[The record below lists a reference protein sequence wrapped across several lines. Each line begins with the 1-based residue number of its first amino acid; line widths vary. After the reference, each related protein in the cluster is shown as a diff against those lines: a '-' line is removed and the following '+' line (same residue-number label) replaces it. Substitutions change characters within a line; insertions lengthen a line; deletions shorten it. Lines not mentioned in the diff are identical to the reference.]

1 MTPPATKS
9 LCNVGCFRPHPVPY
23 HNQGS
28 FCRVCYIEPNNPA
41 EAVKLAT
48 VQQGDRVRVHY
59 TGRLDDGEVF
69 DSSEGGTPLAF
80 TVGSGQVIPGF
91 DQGVLGM
98 SPGDAKT
105 VHIPCADAYGEHQS
119 DGIMNV
125 PRDEFPSAS
134 AARKCGAPV
143 SRANRAKDNSC
154 RLASSPLEI
163 RKSPWT
169 PIIPWPAKT

>member
-1 MTPPATKS
+1 
-9 LCNVGCFRPHPVPY
+9 
-23 HNQGS
+23 
-28 FCRVCYIEPNNPA
+28 VCYIEPNNPA

-48 VQQGDRVRVHY
+48 VQQGDKVRVHY

-125 PRDEFPSAS
+125 PRDEFPS
-134 AARKCGAPV
+134 
-143 SRANRAKDNSC
+143 DM
-154 RLASSPLEI
+154 PLEVGTRVQGQQSEGQLVSFGI
-163 RKSPWT
+163 VSVGDQEVTLDANHPLAGKDLTFDLKLVS
-169 PIIPWPAKT
+169 IES